1 MADSGT
7 DDREA
12 EIDQVEGID
21 PDALQEFLD
30 SEIEFVERAPI
41 AAVAVG
47 GKQVGSVAVGT
58 RLAVVCSDGAVFMR
72 ISLAGASYK
81 WRELEPVPGTAR
93 AASWE
98 PEE

>member
-1 MADSGT
+1 MTSQH

-12 EIDQVEGID
+12 EVDQVEGID
-21 PDALQEFLD
+21 ADALQELLE

-47 GKQVGSVAVGT
+47 GKTAGQVSIGPQLV
-58 RLAVVCSDGAVFMR
+58 VVCSDGSVFKQGMV
-72 ISLAGASYK
+72 G
-81 WRELEPVPGTAR
+81 WHELEPVPGTAR

>member
-12 EIDQVEGID
+12 EVDQVEGID
-21 PDALQEFLD
+21 PDALQELLE
-30 SEIEFVERAPI
+30 SEIEFVERAPLT
-41 AAVAVG
+41 AVRIP
-47 GKQVGSVAVGT
+47 GT
-58 RLAVVCSDGAVFMR
+58 LRDQLCVVCSDGAVFLHSHLGWTE
-72 ISLAGASYK
+72 I
-81 WRELEPVPGTAR
+81 EPVPGTAR